1 MIDNYYKGRLRL
13 SAFDNRWFFDGEF
26 ADLAEDFGLFLELT
40 NWIKSELELD
50 EKELFYY
57 LATNMHSVTFDDSI
71 LTGGL

>member
-1 MIDNYYKGRLRL
+1 LIITIKVV
-13 SAFDNRWFFDGEF
+13 FDCLHSQSLVFDSEF
-26 ADLAEDFGLFLELT
+26 ADLAEDFGVFLELV